1 MTDPISSDNDNKS
14 NITID
19 DITVFYKNNFIN
31 YSNISTSSYNFI
43 TKINIPNNV
52 KYIGKINFYDI
63 WLEKSHNIYL
73 VGLPNSPLKSWYKI
87 KNINEIEQF
96 ENYFTEDKMDL
107 YNELGFFINLKNM
120 NFNEFTRY
128 LFLHEFTEKQI
139 FETKKELN
147 KMIKNNKLTYEDEIR
162 ILNSF
167 ILTNPTSFFIRL
179 KYSKTLLYCESFNSN
194 VIIKFY
200 YNDLK
205 MRNRYESWPKFSPSD
220 IGILFSSFDV
230 SFIDEI
236 IENIYSD
243 NITKNDIDILFKVNT
258 DETKIKKINL
268 KKIKSKEIMEYIKL
282 KISDLECD
290 KIFNKIDKD
299 GLFKAFENSF
309 DILLE
314 TFYEKINEDVN
325 CQTNVM
331 YLNDKLKNRLYDIFK
346 IKLI

>member
-1 MTDPISSDNDNKS
+1 MTDPISSDNDIKS
-14 NITID
+14 NLNIE

-31 YSNISTSSYNFI
+31 YSNIQLNSYNFI
-43 TKINIPNNV
+43 TKISIPDNV

-73 VGLPNSPLKSWYKI
+73 VGLPNSPIKSWYKI

-107 YNELGFFINLKNM
+107 YNEYGFFINLKNM

-139 FETKKELN
+139 FETKKDLN

-162 ILNSF
+162 ILNNF
-167 ILTNPTSFFIRL
+167 ILTNPTSFYIRL
-179 KYSKTLLYCESFNSN
+179 KYSKALLYCESFNSN
-194 VIIKFY
+194 VVIKLY

-205 MRNRYESWPKFSPSD
+205 MRNRYDIWPKFSPSD
-220 IGILFSSFDV
+220 IGIIFSSFDV
-230 SFIDEI
+230 SFNDDI
-236 IENIYSD
+236 IENIYSN

-258 DETKIKKINL
+258 DETKLKKINL
-268 KKIKSKEIMEYIKL
+268 KKIKSKEIMEYIKN
-282 KISDLECD
+282 KISELDCD
-290 KIFNKIDKD
+290 KVFNKIDKD

-314 TFYEKINEDVN
+314 TFYEKINDDVN
-325 CQTNVM
+325 CQTNIM